1 MEYTLAKW
9 PYETSTFYIL
19 YHIRSRKRCNA
30 ICLLQLT
37 EQWKLVFLEPDAET
51 FELYTQNTG
60 DVIIIKHLVSEAP
73 LIKTENI
80 IISSIEKFLVDMI
93 TDTNIYATQLGE
105 LDFIYQSAFD
115 KFEVNQNKMKRYAH
129 RRNRKKEVKERLNL
143 TLANN

>member
-1 MEYTLAKW
+1 
-9 PYETSTFYIL
+9 
-19 YHIRSRKRCNA
+19 
-30 ICLLQLT
+30 
-37 EQWKLVFLEPDAET
+37 
-51 FELYTQNTG
+51 
-60 DVIIIKHLVSEAP
+60 LVSEAP